1 MNTIR
6 EIPCPTCGDTKRID
20 PSDLRPGIVFPC
32 HPCRCH
38 LVLTAELT
46 FAHATN
52 EDLEKRPIG
61 EQEVGR
67 LMERIWSG
75 GQHSA
80 YC

>member
-1 MNTIR
+1 MDEIR
-6 EIPCPTCGDTKRID
+6 KTPCPTCGNLLSID
-20 PSDLRPGIVFPC
+20 PHDERPGLIFPC
-32 HPCRCH
+32 HTCRGH

-46 FAHATN
+46 FARATN
-52 EDLEKRPIG
+52 ADMEKRPIG

-75 GQHSA
+75 GQHSE